1 MMLTT
6 IALTAQFSMR
16 GVFNELNVIVN
27 VKCNNSLTEK
37 KWLHLLELT
46 LREAKYDTGRPN
58 SLTQP
63 QRNIHATTG
72 AVKRKNTATKQ
83 TEKEKL
89 VPFSNDQT
97 RKSVTCLNT
106 LHGSLAVHNH
116 CLFSVVQQLLTDF
129 HVFQEILNHF

>member
-1 MMLTT
+1 MLTT

-72 AVKRKNTATKQ
+72 TFAYRQKGTVRCRLVVSHTVHTACIADHDIHNACYLLQ
-83 TEKEKL
+83 THQ
-89 VPFSNDQT
+89 VGPT
-97 RKSVTCLNT
+97 
-106 LHGSLAVHNH
+106 
-116 CLFSVVQQLLTDF
+116 
-129 HVFQEILNHF
+129 